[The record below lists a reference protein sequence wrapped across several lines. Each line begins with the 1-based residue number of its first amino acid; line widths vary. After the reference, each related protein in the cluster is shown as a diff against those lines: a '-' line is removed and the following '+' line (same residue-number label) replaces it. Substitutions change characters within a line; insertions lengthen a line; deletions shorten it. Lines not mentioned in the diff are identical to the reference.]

1 MNQLVLRDKVQEY
14 LFRFLGVLTL
24 LSVGLQ
30 LFIQSPKT
38 AIFWMLAVVFI
49 LVAIFF
55 LTLNFGAL
63 INRITAD
70 RGILTIRWNTKILK
84 KRLPIDQIAEIT
96 EDERY
101 IRITMKDGSNIRL
114 HVKHMDADKRRA
126 ARKFLKRTR
135 DCRICCIV
143 YSEPHPAGRQLT
155 LPPDD
160 FFDFRKTISL
170 HHPVHRISYLYNNKP
185 YCHETACTQEL
196 TLCTD
201 IPLAGDRLPDHGYHN
216 NHYR

>member
-1 MNQLVLRDKVQEY
+1 MNQLVLRDKTQEY
-14 LFRFLGVLTL
+14 LYRFLGVLTL

-96 EDERY
+96 EDKRY

-126 ARKFLKRTR
+126 ARKFLKENT
-135 DCRICCIV
+135 
-143 YSEPHPAGRQLT
+143 GL
-155 LPPDD
+155 
-160 FFDFRKTISL
+160 
-170 HHPVHRISYLYNNKP
+170 
-185 YCHETACTQEL
+185 
-196 TLCTD
+196 
-201 IPLAGDRLPDHGYHN
+201 
-216 NHYR
+216 

>member
-14 LFRFLGVLTL
+14 LFRFLGVLIL

-55 LTLNFGAL
+55 LTLNFGTI
-63 INRITAD
+63 INQITAD
-70 RGILTIRWNTKILK
+70 RGILTIRWNTKIFK

-126 ARKFLKRTR
+126 ARKFLKENT
-135 DCRICCIV
+135 
-143 YSEPHPAGRQLT
+143 GL
-155 LPPDD
+155 
-160 FFDFRKTISL
+160 
-170 HHPVHRISYLYNNKP
+170 
-185 YCHETACTQEL
+185 
-196 TLCTD
+196 
-201 IPLAGDRLPDHGYHN
+201 
-216 NHYR
+216 

>member
-38 AIFWMLAVVFI
+38 AIFWILAVVFI

-70 RGILTIRWNTKILK
+70 RGILTIRWNTKIFK

-114 HVKHMDADKRRA
+114 HVKYMDADKRRA
-126 ARKFLKRTR
+126 ARKFLKENT
-135 DCRICCIV
+135 
-143 YSEPHPAGRQLT
+143 GL
-155 LPPDD
+155 
-160 FFDFRKTISL
+160 
-170 HHPVHRISYLYNNKP
+170 
-185 YCHETACTQEL
+185 
-196 TLCTD
+196 
-201 IPLAGDRLPDHGYHN
+201 
-216 NHYR
+216 

>member
-70 RGILTIRWNTKILK
+70 RGILTIRWNTKIFK

-96 EDERY
+96 EDDRY

-114 HVKHMDADKRRA
+114 HVKYMDADKRRA
-126 ARKFLKRTR
+126 ARKFLKENT
-135 DCRICCIV
+135 
-143 YSEPHPAGRQLT
+143 GL
-155 LPPDD
+155 
-160 FFDFRKTISL
+160 
-170 HHPVHRISYLYNNKP
+170 
-185 YCHETACTQEL
+185 
-196 TLCTD
+196 
-201 IPLAGDRLPDHGYHN
+201 
-216 NHYR
+216 

>member
-38 AIFWMLAVVFI
+38 AIFWMLAVIFI

-126 ARKFLKRTR
+126 ARKFLKENT
-135 DCRICCIV
+135 
-143 YSEPHPAGRQLT
+143 GL
-155 LPPDD
+155 
-160 FFDFRKTISL
+160 
-170 HHPVHRISYLYNNKP
+170 
-185 YCHETACTQEL
+185 
-196 TLCTD
+196 
-201 IPLAGDRLPDHGYHN
+201 
-216 NHYR
+216 

>member
-70 RGILTIRWNTKILK
+70 RGILTIRWNTKIFK

-126 ARKFLKRTR
+126 ARKFLKENT
-135 DCRICCIV
+135 
-143 YSEPHPAGRQLT
+143 GL
-155 LPPDD
+155 
-160 FFDFRKTISL
+160 
-170 HHPVHRISYLYNNKP
+170 
-185 YCHETACTQEL
+185 
-196 TLCTD
+196 
-201 IPLAGDRLPDHGYHN
+201 
-216 NHYR
+216 

>member
-96 EDERY
+96 EDDRY

-126 ARKFLKRTR
+126 ARKFLKENT
-135 DCRICCIV
+135 
-143 YSEPHPAGRQLT
+143 GL
-155 LPPDD
+155 
-160 FFDFRKTISL
+160 
-170 HHPVHRISYLYNNKP
+170 
-185 YCHETACTQEL
+185 
-196 TLCTD
+196 
-201 IPLAGDRLPDHGYHN
+201 
-216 NHYR
+216 

>member
-96 EDERY
+96 EDKRY

-126 ARKFLKRTR
+126 ARKFLKENT
-135 DCRICCIV
+135 
-143 YSEPHPAGRQLT
+143 GL
-155 LPPDD
+155 
-160 FFDFRKTISL
+160 
-170 HHPVHRISYLYNNKP
+170 
-185 YCHETACTQEL
+185 
-196 TLCTD
+196 
-201 IPLAGDRLPDHGYHN
+201 
-216 NHYR
+216 

>member
-96 EDERY
+96 EDRRF

-126 ARKFLKRTR
+126 ARKFLKENT
-135 DCRICCIV
+135 
-143 YSEPHPAGRQLT
+143 GL
-155 LPPDD
+155 
-160 FFDFRKTISL
+160 
-170 HHPVHRISYLYNNKP
+170 
-185 YCHETACTQEL
+185 
-196 TLCTD
+196 
-201 IPLAGDRLPDHGYHN
+201 
-216 NHYR
+216 